1 MARKKEEPR
10 KKEAARQ
17 VDADQAYDLTTPLW
31 NRYYEAVRKRVRFPR
46 YFKRTA
52 SE

>member
-1 MARKKEEPR
+1 MARKKEGPR
-10 KKEAARQ
+10 KKEAARRS
-17 VDADQAYDLTTPLW
+17 DADEVYDLTTPLW
-31 NRYYEAVRKRVRFPR
+31 SRYYEAVRKRVRFPR